1 MKKVALP
8 YIAGILITF
17 GLSFLISAGF
27 SLMMRWNLS
36 GAIGLICVVCWAFGF
51 AWSWKLALGLWV
63 VMLLISS
70 AVKSHNSRT

>member
-1 MKKVALP
+1 MKKVALL
-8 YIAGILITF
+8 YIAGIMITF
-17 GLSFLISAGF
+17 GLSFLISA
-27 SLMMRWNLS
+27 
-36 GAIGLICVVCWAFGF
+36 GLICVVCWAFGF

>member
-1 MKKVALP
+1 MKTVLF
-8 YIAGILITF
+8 YIVGILITF
-17 GLSFLISAGF
+17 GLSFLISAG
-27 SLMMRWNLS
+27 
-36 GAIGLICVVCWAFGF
+36 LIWIVCWAFGL

>member
-1 MKKVALP
+1 MKKTVLF
-8 YIAGILITF
+8 YIAVILITF
-17 GLSFLISAGF
+17 GLSFLISAG
-27 SLMMRWNLS
+27 
-36 GAIGLICVVCWAFGF
+36 LIWVVCWAFGL

>member
-17 GLSFLISAGF
+17 GLSFLISAG
-27 SLMMRWNLS
+27 LR
-36 GAIGLICVVCWAFGF
+36 CVVCWAFGF

-63 VMLLISS
+63 VMLLVSS
-70 AVKSHNSRT
+70 AVKAHNSRT